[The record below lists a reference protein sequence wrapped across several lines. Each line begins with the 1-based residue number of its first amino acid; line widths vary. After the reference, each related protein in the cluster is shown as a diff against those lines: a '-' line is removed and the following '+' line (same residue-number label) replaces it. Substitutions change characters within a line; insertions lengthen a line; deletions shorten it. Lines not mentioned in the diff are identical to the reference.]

1 MTVAG
6 IAEVKKEFIDAY
18 EAVVKAEEDNEE
30 NKAMLMDLKEDMEFV
45 GGMLFQYL
53 DDEERKDIKTWKDLY
68 EYATK

>member
-1 MTVAG
+1 MIVAG

-30 NKAMLMDLKEDMEFV
+30 NKAMLMDLREDMEFV

-68 EYATK
+68 EYVTK